1 MSGELIVEIEG
12 LTKRYGRQVGLDA
25 LSLSV
30 GQGEIL
36 ALVGPNGA
44 GKTTALKLMVGLL
57 SPTSGHVRVGG
68 FDVDREPLEAKRLVS
83 FVPDQPFLYESLTVA
98 EFLGFIGSIYRLP
111 AEALRQRAEELSAL
125 FGMRDQL
132 ARRISELSYGT
143 KSRLVLVAALIREP
157 RVLIMD
163 EPFFGLDPQTLRLI
177 KQLLRER
184 AAQGM
189 TVILSTH
196 QLAIVEDLAER
207 IAILAAGKLRALG
220 RLRELS
226 EQYGGRRLEE
236 LFFQLTSDDSG
247 R

>member
-1 MSGELIVEIEG
+1 MSPPSEPIVQIEG
-12 LTKRYGRQVGLDA
+12 LTKRYGSQVGLDA
-25 LSLSV
+25 LSLTV

-57 SPTSGHVRVGG
+57 SPTAGSVRVGG
-68 FDVDREPLEAKRLVS
+68 FEVERQPLEAKRLVS

-98 EFLGFIGSIYRLP
+98 EFLGFIGSIYRLL
-111 AEALRQRAEELSAL
+111 AEALRQRAEELSGL
-125 FGMRDQL
+125 LGLRDQL
-132 ARRISELSYGT
+132 GRRISELSYGT

-184 AAQGM
+184 VARGM

-196 QLAIVEDLAER
+196 QLAIVEDLASR
-207 IAILAAGKLRALG
+207 IAILTAGKLRELG
-220 RLRELS
+220 SLRELS
-226 EQYGGRRLEE
+226 ERHGAGRLEE
-236 LFFQLTSDDSG
+236 LFFQLPSSP
-247 R
+247 